1 MPRTSFNQ
9 SFKINLDTDIASQVV
24 PVLGSQAFRRFS
36 IQIENAGAG
45 VATLMGALSGNQT
58 RVSVSDLM
66 DSDGNLDHAIPS
78 SSGYSNLLDSAG
90 VEVFTGLGNGLYHL
104 EISTML
110 PGGLLLDFTGIT
122 DAGGDTAT
130 VTVLMSGN
138 ATITGAPR
146 GA

>member
-1 MPRTSFNQ
+1 MPRTSFN
-9 SFKINLDTDIASQVV
+9 SIFRINLDTDTAAQAV
-24 PVLGSQAFRRFS
+24 PVLGSHAFRRFT

-45 VATLMGALSGNQT
+45 VATLMGSLSGSQT
-58 RVSVSDLM
+58 KASASDIL
-66 DSDGNLDHAIPS
+66 SDGNLDHAKPNS
-78 SSGYSNLLDSAG
+78 AGYSNVLDSAG

-110 PGGLLLDFTGIT
+110 PGGLLMDFTGISNL
-122 DAGGDTAT
+122 DGDTAT